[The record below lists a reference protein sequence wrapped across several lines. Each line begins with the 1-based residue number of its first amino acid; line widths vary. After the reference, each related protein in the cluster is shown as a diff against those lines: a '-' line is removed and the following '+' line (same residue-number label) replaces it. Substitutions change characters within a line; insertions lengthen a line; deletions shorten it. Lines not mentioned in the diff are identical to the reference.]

1 MSISSWYVATVSL
14 VFERFK
20 IRTLVFIGMAF
31 FIALM
36 LFTTLFALY
45 QLGRTTD
52 DLSKAA
58 EQAVDIRNVVEEV
71 EDGSIVA
78 SSSASKLSDDM
89 NSTLLN
95 MLKTNVSDMAQ
106 IQSAFEKMVKNLNTL
121 IEGEEDDPTMLMLEI
136 EDIYEQVRRESL
148 PRVRSI
154 VGEFKKAAQEG
165 ARQASVAKDL
175 QLLAET
181 FKEKSVKAAAASE
194 VIEQDSATS
203 VQKAEQSV
211 QLLIL
216 IIAVSVVFVFITSF
230 NTYLVINRPIS
241 LMRERIKDIAE
252 GEGDLTKRLNADA
265 KNELGELS
273 HWFNVFMDKLQT
285 LIQNV
290 KESSGKMTDAASQ
303 MLEMTEKSSAGVLHQ
318 KTKTE
323 EIVHAMQNLSLTVES
338 VAESAAA
345 ADKATD
351 SAEKESLNGR
361 EDLRMTINS
370 ITTLA
375 EEIDTAASII
385 NGFQKDSEDIGG
397 VLDVIKGIAEQTNLL
412 ALNAAIEAA
421 RAGEQGRGFAVVADE
436 VRTLATRTQE
446 STQEIQEII
455 IRLQSGAEQ
464 AVTAMNS
471 GRSRGHETAQQA
483 KQAGVSLESITQAVN
498 QISAVNSKITDA
510 TVDQRNVASDVN
522 DGINTINQVAEQ
534 TATRAEQTTRQGEVV
549 SLLAQELNTSVK
561 QFRV

>member
-1 MSISSWYVATVSL
+1 
-14 VFERFK
+14 
-20 IRTLVFIGMAF
+20 
-31 FIALM
+31 
-36 LFTTLFALY
+36 
-45 QLGRTTD
+45 
-52 DLSKAA
+52 
-58 EQAVDIRNVVEEV
+58 
-71 EDGSIVA
+71 
-78 SSSASKLSDDM
+78 
-89 NSTLLN
+89 
-95 MLKTNVSDMAQ
+95 
-106 IQSAFEKMVKNLNTL
+106 
-121 IEGEEDDPTMLMLEI
+121 
-136 EDIYEQVRRESL
+136 
-148 PRVRSI
+148 
-154 VGEFKKAAQEG
+154 
-165 ARQASVAKDL
+165 
-175 QLLAET
+175 
-181 FKEKSVKAAAASE
+181 
-194 VIEQDSATS
+194 
-203 VQKAEQSV
+203 
-211 QLLIL
+211 
-216 IIAVSVVFVFITSF
+216 
-230 NTYLVINRPIS
+230 
-241 LMRERIKDIAE
+241 
-252 GEGDLTKRLNADA
+252 
-265 KNELGELS
+265 
-273 HWFNVFMDKLQT
+273 
-285 LIQNV
+285 
-290 KESSGKMTDAASQ
+290 Q

-498 QISAVNSKITDA
+498 QISTVNSKIADA

-534 TATRAEQTTRQGEVV
+534 TATRAEQTTKQGEVV

>member
-1 MSISSWYVATVSL
+1 
-14 VFERFK
+14 
-20 IRTLVFIGMAF
+20 
-31 FIALM
+31 
-36 LFTTLFALY
+36 
-45 QLGRTTD
+45 
-52 DLSKAA
+52 
-58 EQAVDIRNVVEEV
+58 
-71 EDGSIVA
+71 
-78 SSSASKLSDDM
+78 
-89 NSTLLN
+89 
-95 MLKTNVSDMAQ
+95 
-106 IQSAFEKMVKNLNTL
+106 
-121 IEGEEDDPTMLMLEI
+121 
-136 EDIYEQVRRESL
+136 
-148 PRVRSI
+148 
-154 VGEFKKAAQEG
+154 
-165 ARQASVAKDL
+165 
-175 QLLAET
+175 
-181 FKEKSVKAAAASE
+181 
-194 VIEQDSATS
+194 
-203 VQKAEQSV
+203 
-211 QLLIL
+211 
-216 IIAVSVVFVFITSF
+216 
-230 NTYLVINRPIS
+230 
-241 LMRERIKDIAE
+241 
-252 GEGDLTKRLNADA
+252 
-265 KNELGELS
+265 
-273 HWFNVFMDKLQT
+273 
-285 LIQNV
+285 
-290 KESSGKMTDAASQ
+290 
-303 MLEMTEKSSAGVLHQ
+303 
-318 KTKTE
+318 
-323 EIVHAMQNLSLTVES
+323 
-338 VAESAAA
+338 
-345 ADKATD
+345 
-351 SAEKESLNGR
+351 
-361 EDLRMTINS
+361 S

-498 QISAVNSKITDA
+498 QISAVNSKIADA